1 LGLPGSFAAAT
12 HKRVGLWCVDEKYQ
26 HVTEGLLSEGEQ
38 LTQDGFRSL
47 LMRRLRMFI
56 QRKAADA
63 IKYHLEDEVSLEF
76 RA

>member
-1 LGLPGSFAAAT
+1 MT
-12 HKRVGLWCVDEKYQ
+12 EEEYQ
-26 HVTEGLLSEGEQ
+26 HVTEGLLSEGGQ

-63 IKYHLEDEVSLEF
+63 IKYHLEDEVRL
-76 RA
+76 